1 MSTYFEVTFRY
12 KFVGDLGD
20 DAAHD
25 SGVEEGDIGDPEH
38 AENEW
43 AHEDGKITTPGGGGP
58 VPTRVQARNVGK
70 INIGKFILENSSKIS
85 KLFSEFG
92 LQSPFHFDFWF
103 DGHFLSKWIVCDW

>member
-38 AENEW
+38 AENE
-43 AHEDGKITTPGGGGP
+43 
-58 VPTRVQARNVGK
+58 
-70 INIGKFILENSSKIS
+70 
-85 KLFSEFG
+85 
-92 LQSPFHFDFWF
+92 
-103 DGHFLSKWIVCDW
+103 